1 MAFDPVRLHFPLGPP
16 RCSPRHTQFD
26 VSVPHI
32 AYAALGGFVVLFGMF
47 SLLLRERLYI
57 GEACWAFLF
66 GVVIGPYGANIFN
79 PRGWAGDNNET
90 TNAITLELTRVV
102 LAIGVFA
109 IGVELPKAY
118 MRRHWQSLFFL
129 LGPVMIWG
137 WFVSAGLIFALIPGL
152 NFLSS
157 LAVAACLTPTDPILA
172 AAVVGGKYADKHVPA
187 HIRHLLAAESGCND
201 GAAFPFLYIA
211 LYLILDA
218 TTKDAIRDWFIDLWL
233 YQVILGVV
241 IGSLIGFSFR
251 HLMKFSER
259 HSLIDRHSYV
269 AQYVSLALLTI
280 GLTTLLGSDDLLSAF
295 ACGAAF
301 AWDGFFNRQT
311 EESVFS
317 SVIDLLF
324 NVAAFVYV
332 GAWMPFA
339 TFQDAA
345 GTTLQVWR
353 LVVLAVCVLLLRRL
367 PVMVALYR
375 WIPDIKTLR
384 EAIFSGHFGPI
395 GVGAVF
401 ISTLATEVL
410 LKSPRSEEDPQVALL
425 AKTIQPICAFMVLCS
440 ITIHGLS
447 IPSFS
452 LGRRVHSV
460 SRTWS
465 RHTTA
470 TAHAPQP
477 DWMSHVRHAGGGV
490 VVNRDP
496 RVGDAEEANGSGDLE
511 MGLGSREEKEQELD
525 GRPLEKIDVR
535 AGRSSSPTA
544 VGTASGSHDEEKEDV
559 EAGLRPEGDVPPDG
573 DELIS
578 EWQEGHHRIIERR
591 AGPGEEVE
599 VEVIR
604 NVDGNNV
611 SSAYRGPEAV
621 VHRLVEKIRAAPR
634 VLEMDLE
641 ALGRG
646 VEERLGHSPIHG
658 HHHPRQTPTPSA
670 HTDDDDDEGWA
681 SDRSAD
687 ELAAEAGPSSSPDRG
702 DRRKRSKSPKTKP
715 VAGRRRASLGHKG
728 LLGHA
733 QQFMRD
739 HRPRGNAAPAAGPT
753 APVLAS
759 SVLAS
764 PTASSSESPTPPDE
778 GQEPLSSTDYA
789 YSRPGSS
796 HTDLASLSTGA
807 PRQGRR
813 SRVDSLRRQSARPS
827 RDSSPARS
835 VRFAEGSGHA
845 RSGSGTSTPFVS
857 VYGEELMASPIG
869 TDSPED
875 GNGNGNG
882 NGSGDRGKG
891 VSFDLPENGASR
903 SGNGGGRSGSGSSSG
918 AGKG

>member
-1 MAFDPVRLHFPLGPP
+1 MAKFDPI
-16 RCSPRHTQFD
+16 D
-26 VSVPHI
+26 VTVPHV

-47 SLLLRERLYI
+47 SLFLREKLYV

-66 GVVIGPYGANIFN
+66 GVVVGPYGANIFN
-79 PRGWAGDNNET
+79 PRGWGGDSDET
-90 TNAITLELTRVV
+90 HNTITLELARVV

-118 MRRHWQSLFFL
+118 MRRHWKSLFFL

-137 WFVSAGLIFALIPGL
+137 WFVSAAFIFALIPGL

-211 LYLILDA
+211 LYLIIDP
-218 TTKDAIRDWFIDLWL
+218 TTKDAIRDWFVELWL
-233 YQVILGVV
+233 YQVILGVI
-241 IGSLIGFSFR
+241 IGSFIGFAFR

-295 ACGAAF
+295 ACGASF

-332 GAWMPFA
+332 GAWMPFN
-339 TFQDAA
+339 TFSDPR
-345 GTTLQVWR
+345 TTLQVWR
-353 LVVLAVCVLLLRRL
+353 LVVLALCVLLLRRL
-367 PVMVALYR
+367 PIVVALYR

-384 EAIFSGHFGPI
+384 EAVFSGHFGPI
-395 GVGAVF
+395 GIGAVF
-401 ISTLATEVL
+401 ISTLATQVL
-410 LKSPRSEEDPQVALL
+410 QESPLAKEGEEGSDPQVVLL

-440 ITIHGLS
+440 IAVHGLS

-470 TAHAPQP
+470 TATAAPRP
-477 DWMSHVRHAGGGV
+477 DWMDHVRHAGGGV

-496 RVGDAEEANGSGDLE
+496 RRLEEEDGDGESGSGSRDLE
-511 MGLGSREEKEQELD
+511 MGLGSDPEKIVVD
-525 GRPLEKIDVR
+525 GRPLEEIDVR
-535 AGRSSSPTA
+535 VGHSESPTA
-544 VGTASGSHDEEKEDV
+544 VGSAPESRDEEKDAEV
-559 EAGLRPEGDVPPDG
+559 EAGMRPEGDVPPDG
-573 DELIS
+573 EELVT

-604 NVDGNNV
+604 NVDGEDRV
-611 SSAYRGPEAV
+611 AGAYRGPEGV
-621 VHRLVEKIRAAPR
+621 VRGLLEKLRGAAGEVEGVLESFTDGAHAHPHLHVHPHPHRLATA
-634 VLEMDLE
+634 
-641 ALGRG
+641 
-646 VEERLGHSPIHG
+646 
-658 HHHPRQTPTPSA
+658 
-670 HTDDDDDEGWA
+670 DDDDEGWA
-681 SDRSAD
+681 SDHSD
-687 ELAAEAGPSSSPDRG
+687 GDSLAPAVGPSSSPE
-702 DRRKRSKSPKTKP
+702 RRPRSKSPKTKP
-715 VAGRRRASLGHKG
+715 KRRMSGAGAGVTGGRRG

-733 QQFMRD
+733 QQFMRE
-739 HRPRGNAAPAAGPT
+739 HRPRGAAPQPPPHAEP
-753 APVLAS
+753 
-759 SVLAS
+759 
-764 PTASSSESPTPPDE
+764 PTPPTPSTPPDATDFAYARAST
-778 GQEPLSSTDYA
+778 SS
-789 YSRPGSS
+789 
-796 HTDLASLSTGA
+796 ASKL
-807 PRQGRR
+807 PGRR
-813 SRVDSLRRQSARPS
+813 SRVDSLRLQHAQSARPS
-827 RDSSPARS
+827 REASPARS
-835 VRFAEGSGHA
+835 VRFAEERGG
-845 RSGSGTSTPFVS
+845 RSGSGTSTPLVGVFGDEV
-857 VYGEELMASPIG
+857 LASPRPL
-869 TDSPED
+869 DEED
-875 GNGNGNG
+875 GAGGE
-882 NGSGDRGKG
+882 RGR
-891 VSFDLPENGASR
+891 VTFDLPAPQAQAG
-903 SGNGGGRSGSGSSSG
+903 SGSGSGSG
-918 AGKG
+918 SGDGSGSGSGSGGKG